1 MKTITSPFSNKTL
14 NVQTCLEVIAF
25 RKEEFEVVYHF
36 YEDAG
41 QQFTTDETDE
51 LNLVQAYNQYREKHN
66 LPFPDDIRAIR
77 EKYQLPATKMSEVL
91 GFGINVY
98 RQYESGEV
106 PNQSNAR
113 LIQLA
118 NDPEEFRKLVLLSDA
133 FNEKESEKVLK
144 RIDSLIEKQRK
155 FVFQLFIDNYVL
167 GENLRPNSYNGYKQA
182 HLQKTIGVI
191 RYFIEKLNPTKTGL
205 NKLLFYAD
213 FLHYRNHGT
222 ALMGLEYRAIAYGTV
237 PSRYDSL
244 LEYVAERGY
253 INRHQEI
260 LAPDKFVE
268 KYSLPNQIEVAEFTI
283 SELETLTTITTIFK
297 GKTTTEIVKINHE
310 EDAWLEN
317 QAARQLVDYR
327 WAFGLRVDSMT

>member
-1 MKTITSPFSNKTL
+1 
-14 NVQTCLEVIAF
+14 
-25 RKEEFEVVYHF
+25 VYHF

-41 QQFTTDETDE
+41 QRFTTDETDE
-51 LNLVQAYNQYREKHN
+51 INLIQVYNQYREKHN

-106 PNQSNAR
+106 PSQSNAR

-118 NDPEEFRKLVLLSDA
+118 NDPEEFRKLVLLSGA
-133 FNEKESEKVLK
+133 FGEKELEKVLK
-144 RIDSLIEKQRK
+144 KVDGIIVAQKKSIFR
-155 FVFQLFIDNYVL
+155 LFIDNYVL

-182 HLQKTIGVI
+182 NLQKTIGVI
-191 RYFIEKLNPTKTGL
+191 RYLIEKLNPTKTGL

-213 FLHYRNHGT
+213 FLHYRNHGM
-222 ALMGLEYRAIAYGTV
+222 ALMGLEYRAIPYGTV

-260 LAPDKFVE
+260 LSSDKFVE
-268 KYSLPNQIEVAEFTI
+268 KYSLPNQTEAIEFTT
-283 SELETLTTITTIFK
+283 SELETLTTVTTIFQ
-297 GKTTTEIVKINHE
+297 GKTTTEIVNINHQE
-310 EDAWLEN
+310 EAWLKNHEN
-317 QAARQLVDYR
+317 RALVDYQ
-327 WAFGLRVDSMT
+327 WAFGLKI